1 MIKFIVISLIKCNL
15 FNGNIEYFSEI
26 FFHMI
31 SLIKYAKRSLLL
43 FDNNLSIDLSLVPFS
58 VVPSFMRNQ

>member
-1 MIKFIVISLIKCNL
+1 VISLIKCNL

-31 SLIKYAKRSLLL
+31 S
-43 FDNNLSIDLSLVPFS
+43 
-58 VVPSFMRNQ
+58 

>member
-1 MIKFIVISLIKCNL
+1 MIRFIVISLIKFNL

-31 SLIKYAKRSLLL
+31 SQLKYAKRSFLL
-43 FDNNLSIDLSLVPFS
+43 FDNDLTIVSSLVLFS
-58 VVPSFMRNQ
+58 AFLAFA

>member
-1 MIKFIVISLIKCNL
+1 VISLIKCNL

-31 SLIKYAKRSLLL
+31 SQLKYAKRSLLL
-43 FDNNLSIDLSLVPFS
+43 FDNNLTIVPSLVLFQR
-58 VVPSFMRNQ
+58 FLRLRNLWDPALS

>member
-1 MIKFIVISLIKCNL
+1 MIRFIVIYLIKCNL

-31 SLIKYAKRSLLL
+31 SSLKHVKRSLLL
-43 FDNNLSIDLSLVPFS
+43 FDNDLTIVSSLVLFS
-58 VVPSFMRNQ
+58 AFLALT

>member
-1 MIKFIVISLIKCNL
+1 MIRFIAISLIKCNY

-31 SLIKYAKRSLLL
+31 SQLKYAKRSLLL
-43 FDNNLSIDLSLVPFS
+43 FDNDLTISFELSS
-58 VVPSFMRNQ
+58 VSAFLALA

>member
-1 MIKFIVISLIKCNL
+1 MISFIVISLIICNL

-31 SLIKYAKRSLLL
+31 S
-43 FDNNLSIDLSLVPFS
+43 
-58 VVPSFMRNQ
+58 

>member
-1 MIKFIVISLIKCNL
+1 MIRFIVISLIKCNL

-31 SLIKYAKRSLLL
+31 SSLKYAKHSLLL
-43 FDNNLSIDLSLVPFS
+43 FNNDLTIVSSLVLFQR
-58 VVPSFMRNQ
+58 FLRLHNQ